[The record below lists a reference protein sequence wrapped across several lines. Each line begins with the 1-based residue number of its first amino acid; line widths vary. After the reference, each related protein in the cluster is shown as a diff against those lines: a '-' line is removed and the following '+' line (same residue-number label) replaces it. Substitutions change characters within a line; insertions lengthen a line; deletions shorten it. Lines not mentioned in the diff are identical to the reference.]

1 MTTIRP
7 DESPGTAMTDEDY
20 GIYRASAAIWVGTS
34 VLITDQQDRVLVQ
47 HVDYRD
53 TCLLPGG
60 ALDKGESPARGA
72 ARELHEE
79 LGVTMV
85 IERGLAVDWVSAH
98 GANAPT
104 PMRFPGEILL
114 TFEGGTWDTEQIAAI
129 NLPEKEITAIAFV
142 EPADLPNLL
151 SPGDARRAL
160 AALRARVNGA
170 GAVLLEDGRPLA
182 PTLLDQVNAF
192 SRHRATHH
200 WPWHEGPAPTGIPA
214 RQCWGWLFAPDGR
227 VLVLLDPTN
236 GAACLP
242 GGTPEP
248 QDQGDPV
255 ATLCPDGIALRQ
267 GGQSH
272 SEPFIYP
279 RSGVVGEYLGSEGQR
294 SGIRAGPPGYSGHEQ
309 AAPPGRTGGIHGDVE
324 DRASVDGRPS
334 PHETALIQSVR
345 PPGGAGQTLSHCFG
359 LTRMAW
365 RMTNSSRS
373 GGGAAN
379 NCY

>member
-1 MTTIRP
+1 M
-7 DESPGTAMTDEDY
+7 
-20 GIYRASAAIWVGTS
+20 
-34 VLITDQQDRVLVQ
+34 LITDQQGRVLVQ

-72 ARELHEE
+72 ARELHAE
-79 LGVTMV
+79 LGVTTV

-104 PMRFPGEILL
+104 PMRFPGEILHV
-114 TFEGGTWDTEQIAAI
+114 FDGGTWDTEQIAAI
-129 NLPEKEITAIAFV
+129 NLPEKEITAIDFV
-142 EPADLPNLL
+142 EPGDLPNLL

-170 GAVLLEDGRPLA
+170 GAVVLEDGRPLA

-200 WPWHEGPAPTGIPA
+200 WPWHDGPAPTGMPA

-248 QDQGDPV
+248 QDRGDPV
-255 ATLCPDGIALRQ
+255 ATLTREAAEEAAALTSAPVLLGHLSDQ
-267 GGQSH
+267 EH
-272 SEPFIYP
+272 S
-279 RSGVVGEYLGSEGQR
+279 S
-294 SGIRAGPPGYSGHEQ
+294 
-309 AAPPGRTGGIHGDVE
+309 
-324 DRASVDGRPS
+324 RPC
-334 PHETALIQSVR
+334 ARV
-345 PPGGAGQTLSHCFG
+345 
-359 LTRMAW
+359 RMAAAL
-365 RMTNSSRS
+365 TSVGPSRPAPATGPTYVRALATPEQVLELFNWGPS
-373 GGGAAN
+373 AADQLSAVHRERARLRLPRAPRQPLTLITDSEN
-379 NCY
+379 IT